1 MIGNK
6 KTPKRDKILANLSL
20 IVLTSATIF
29 LILLIL
35 APSLVWLCGT
45 DPAIIHDRALS
56 FLPGL
61 RLFVDCIHTGTG
73 FSPSEK
79 IDWQLSLLS
88 VEILIGFIL
97 FVQVFNFFKAF
108 LFDEHYQTRSQKWGI
123 FVSLPLLIFLNY
135 IFATNSFL

>member
-6 KTPKRDKILANLSL
+6 KTPKRNKILIKISL
-20 IVLTSATIF
+20 IVLTSAIIF

-61 RLFVDCIHTGTG
+61 RLFVDRIHTGTG
-73 FSPSEK
+73 FLPSEK

-88 VEILIGFIL
+88 LEILIALIL
-97 FVQVFNFFKAF
+97 FVQIYDFFKAIF
-108 LFDEHYQTRSQKWGI
+108 FDEHYQTRPQVWGI

-135 IFATNSFL
+135 LFSVNSSL